1 MQMEMK
7 YRVLLK
13 ILLTLYS
20 SPWDDNALH
29 NLALSSRL
37 SFQGYTNITTKLWEV
52 INKRDYY

>member
-7 YRVLLK
+7 YHFLPK
-13 ILLTLYS
+13 ILLALYNS
-20 SPWDDNALH
+20 LWDDYALH
-29 NLALSSRL
+29 NLALSSHL